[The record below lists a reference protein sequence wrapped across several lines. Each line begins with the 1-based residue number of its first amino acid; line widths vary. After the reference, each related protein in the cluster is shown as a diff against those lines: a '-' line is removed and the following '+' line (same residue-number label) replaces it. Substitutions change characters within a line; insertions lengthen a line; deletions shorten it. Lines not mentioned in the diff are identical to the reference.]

1 MTDGPEPITAP
12 GIHDLPTTPGGP
24 TSTQLQEQVRS
35 RFRAIR
41 YHLLADVLY
50 AVSGSLAG
58 IPVIGPGISEM
69 LASWANDLEQRAQD
83 AMDSATDAQQA
94 ANYANIQ
101 LSILTSGSLASDV
114 PGGVSINAQ
123 FNGAEDTDLGSDF
136 LRESDGVGGGNY
148 GPNGSGRAVWKKFG
162 GLRRRHIFR
171 HDTPTA
177 TDYQIVICVMS
188 APVQAPSLGSDAYSY
203 LIARSNSAATTFLW
217 VAVGNDD
224 VSVGKT
230 VGGSWS
236 SPWFTSSVTTRPGD
250 QWVFVV
256 GTDTDDRQ
264 LIVKQNGVTR
274 IDWTDTTSSDLGSSY
289 RHVGVG
295 AQAADR
301 NLILDQT
308 KPGELDIWIAAD
320 RLPTS

>member
-1 MTDGPEPITAP
+1 MTVGPEPITAP
-12 GIHDLPTTPGGP
+12 GIHNLPETPSTTNA
-24 TSTQLQEQVRS
+24 QLQALVKS
-35 RFRAIR
+35 RTKAIR
-41 YHLLADVLY
+41 YHLLSDVLF
-50 AVSGSLAG
+50 AVSGSVAG
-58 IPVIGPGISEM
+58 IPLLGPAVSKA
-69 LASWANDLEQRAQD
+69 LSAWATDLEQRAQD
-83 AMDSATDAQQA
+83 AMDSATSAQET

-123 FNGAEDTDLGSDF
+123 FNGAEDTNLGSDW
-136 LRESDGVGGGNY
+136 LRVSDGVGGGNY
-148 GPNGSGRAVWKKFG
+148 GPNGDGSAVWKKFG

-171 HDTPTA
+171 HDTPLA

-188 APVQAPSLGSDAYSY
+188 APVQATSLGSDAFSY

-217 VAVGNDD
+217 VAIGNEE

-230 VGGSWS
+230 VSGSWS
-236 SPWFTSSVTTRPGD
+236 PAWFTASITTRAGD
-250 QWVFVV
+250 QWMFIV

-264 LIVKQNGVTR
+264 LLVKQNGVTR
-274 IDWTDTTSSDLGSSY
+274 IDWTDTTGSSMGSGNL
-289 RHVGVG
+289 HVGLG

-308 KPGELDIWIAAD
+308 KPGELDVWIAAD